1 VRSPASDPR
10 SRRLDA
16 AIELPG
22 TAARRAP
29 LRLTGVLTET
39 FEAMVPVRA
48 LAQGET
54 VKPSDLTIERR
65 PKSDLTS
72 TTLTTAAQAV
82 GLAAKRALP
91 AGKVIRQ
98 GDLIKPELVGRNESV
113 TIVFEAPGIVLT
125 VRGKALEAGAQG
137 DLINVLNV
145 QSKRTVQATVIGPG
159 RVTVSATSP
168 RVAANTD
175 PSNPPHKRAE

>member
-1 VRSPASDPR
+1 MIRARAVSTPR
-10 SRRLDA
+10 SSC
-16 AIELPG
+16 P
-22 TAARRAP
+22 AARRAP

-48 LAQGET
+48 LAHGET
-54 VKPSDLTIERR
+54 VKASDLAIERR
-65 PKSDLTS
+65 PKSELAPATV
-72 TTLTTAAQAV
+72 TTPAQAV

-98 GDLIKPELVGRNESV
+98 SDLIKPELVSRNESV

-137 DLINVLNV
+137 DVINVLNV

-159 RVTVSATSP
+159 RVTVSAASP
-168 RVAANTD
+168 RVAANAD
-175 PSNPPHKRAE
+175 PTNSPHKRAE